1 MSAWDIAGAVVW
13 TPLALMFWATAFA
26 SVKRKDDTTRRTFL
40 VAVPLTLAAIFCIAR
55 LCGAHA

>member
-13 TPLALMFWATAFA
+13 TLLAVMFWGTAVISVDDPKA
-26 SVKRKDDTTRRTFL
+26 SVKAATALAAAFTM
-40 VAVPLTLAAIFCIAR
+40 AAIFCIAR